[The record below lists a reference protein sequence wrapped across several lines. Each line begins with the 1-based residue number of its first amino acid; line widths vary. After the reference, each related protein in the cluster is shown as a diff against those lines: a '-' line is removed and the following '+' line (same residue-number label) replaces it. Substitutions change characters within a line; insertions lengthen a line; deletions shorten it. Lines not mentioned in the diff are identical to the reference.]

1 MQERELTEKDIV
13 LKKGKDIVIEP
24 ALSFYWI
31 DDMIV
36 MSFPPTMPIEG
47 DTSPCIEVF
56 ALEGMTRRHEVER
69 MVRVLF
75 MTMNAMDIYNSK
87 HERYNI
93 RIEVEDRDSDKSAS
107 ESTGEM

>member
-1 MQERELTEKDIV
+1 
-13 LKKGKDIVIEP
+13 
-24 ALSFYWI
+24 
-31 DDMIV
+31 
-36 MSFPPTMPIEG
+36 
-47 DTSPCIEVF
+47 
-56 ALEGMTRRHEVER
+56 
-69 MVRVLF
+69 VRVLF